1 MLTFVIKLKVMKINY
16 KFLSDTEPTEEQLHL
31 LMQEVAVEVKK
42 KANKSDEQF
51 FEQLRQSLLV
61 AQKRQLTLNSDAK

>member
-1 MLTFVIKLKVMKINY
+1 MKINY